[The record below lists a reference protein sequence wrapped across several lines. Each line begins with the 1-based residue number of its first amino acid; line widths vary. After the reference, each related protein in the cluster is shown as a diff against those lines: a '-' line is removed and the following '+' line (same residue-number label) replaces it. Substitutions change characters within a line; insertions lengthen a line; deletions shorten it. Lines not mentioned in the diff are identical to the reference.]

1 VSDITRRQLALLR
14 AREGIPV
21 SAILERLGQHLDGKT
36 ELTATQLRAAEIL
49 LRKSM
54 PDLTSVEMSG
64 TLETT
69 VRSADELRAKAK
81 QLGMNPDEL
90 FG

>member
-1 VSDITRRQLALLR
+1 LALLR

-21 SAILERLGQHLDGKT
+21 TAILGKLGEHLDGKT

-64 TLETT
+64 TLDTT